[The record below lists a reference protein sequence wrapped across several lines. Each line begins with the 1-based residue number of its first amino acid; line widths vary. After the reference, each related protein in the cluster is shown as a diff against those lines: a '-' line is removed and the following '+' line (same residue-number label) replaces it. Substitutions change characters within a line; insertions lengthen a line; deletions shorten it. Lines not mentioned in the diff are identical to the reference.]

1 MKMTEKEQN
10 LSFLYKKL
18 LKAQKAYN
26 EGRKNKDY
34 LAVIYDLKVKIN
46 ELSNNVIT
54 DGKIVFRTKKIKN
67 NTVIYS
73 IFELSND
80 EKLGEISVSTEGKKA
95 SINYLFNEQ
104 AHKKGLDLSALK
116 LICEHLKNND
126 IEKIITNVHKE
137 NTESNNLIANFG
149 AKKELTSITPYNE
162 YVLKLK

>member
-95 SINYLFNEQ
+95 LINYLFNEQ

-116 LICEHLKNND
+116 LICEYLKNND
-126 IEKIITNVHKE
+126 IEKIITNVHK
-137 NTESNNLIANFG
+137 
-149 AKKELTSITPYNE
+149 
-162 YVLKLK
+162 

>member
-54 DGKIVFRTKKIKN
+54 DGKIVFRTKNIKN
-67 NTVIYS
+67 NSFMYS
-73 IFELSND
+73 IIELSNN
-80 EKLGEISVSTEGKKA
+80 EKIGEINVKTEGKKA
-95 SINYLFNEQ
+95 SINYLFSEQ

-126 IEKIITNVHKE
+126 IETIVTNVHKE
-137 NTESNNLIANFG
+137 NIESNNLIANFG
-149 AKKELTSITPYNE
+149 AKKELTNITPYNE
-162 YVLKLK
+162 YRLKLK